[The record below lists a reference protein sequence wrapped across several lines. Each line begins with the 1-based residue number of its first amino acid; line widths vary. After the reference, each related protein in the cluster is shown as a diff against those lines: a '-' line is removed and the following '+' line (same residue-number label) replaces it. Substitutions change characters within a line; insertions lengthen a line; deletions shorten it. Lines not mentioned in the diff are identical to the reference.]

1 METFIMLLRVFN
13 LCSSAGCLSA
23 AAGLKVWVAE
33 GRVGAGR
40 FLQTSSSSSSSSS
53 SSFREQLHL
62 PTSSLTPSTWR
73 LHLLRNW
80 KILK

>member
-1 METFIMLLRVFN
+1 MLLRVFN

-53 SSFREQLHL
+53 SFREQLHL
-62 PTSSLTPSTWR
+62 PTPSPTPSTWK